1 MKTIKLRGSGITLVD
16 DEDYEYLNQW
26 KWSLHKVNK
35 KYYYAERYFNHK
47 TIPMHKY
54 LMKTPKGMVVD
65 HIDHNGLNNQK
76 SNLRNCTSK
85 ENFLNR
91 KASSATGYLGVYK
104 NGNKFIA
111 QKIINGKVKHLGCF
125 DDPKKA
131 ALEYD
136 KKAREISGEFANLNF
151 K

>member
-1 MKTIKLRGSGITLVD
+1 MKEIKLRKNGSVLVD
-16 DEDYEYLNQW
+16 DEDFEWLNQW
-26 KWSLHKVNK
+26 KWSLHKINK
-35 KYYYAERYFNHK
+35 KYFYAERYSNHK
-47 TIPMHKY
+47 TIPMHIFI
-54 LMKTPKGMVVD
+54 MKTPKGMVVD

-76 SNLRNCTSK
+76 SNLRNCTIK

-91 KASSATGYLGVYK
+91 KPSSATGYLGVYK

-111 QKIINGKVKHLGCF
+111 QKIINGKVKHLGYF
-125 DDPKKA
+125 NDPKLA

-136 KKAREISGEFANLNF
+136 KKAKEISGKFANLNF